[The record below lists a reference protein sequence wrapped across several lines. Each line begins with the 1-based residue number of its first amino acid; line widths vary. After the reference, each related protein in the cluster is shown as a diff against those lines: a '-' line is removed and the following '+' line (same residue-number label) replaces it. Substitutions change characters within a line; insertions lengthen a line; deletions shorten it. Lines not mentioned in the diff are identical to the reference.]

1 MIYKYFE
8 LEKKN
13 SDLNKIILLYG
24 KNDRLKEL
32 AIENLTKD
40 KKESLNYDE
49 TEILSSPEI
58 LFDEIFS
65 KSLFD
70 EHKTLIVKRVTD
82 KILNIVKEIC
92 FKKLEGIRVILTT
105 EILEKKSK
113 LRSFFEKNEELIC
126 VPFYPDNA
134 QTLLKLAYEFLR
146 QKNIVISS
154 EDINLIVNK
163 CNGDR
168 KTLLNELEKIELF
181 SSEGKKISTQEIL
194 KLVNLAENFSIS
206 ELVNNCL
213 AKNKKKII
221 NILNE
226 NNFSNEDA
234 VLIVRSLMA
243 QSKKLLQLS
252 LKYEVCENIS
262 ETLSSARPP
271 IFWKDKE
278 IVKKQ
283 VLQWPTNKIKILIY
297 NLNDLELRVKKNIN
311 NSIHLITDFILEN
324 TSIKTNN

>member
-1 MIYKYFE
+1 M
-8 LEKKN
+8 
-13 SDLNKIILLYG
+13 
-24 KNDRLKEL
+24 
-32 AIENLTKD
+32 
-40 KKESLNYDE
+40 
-49 TEILSSPEI
+49 
-58 LFDEIFS
+58 
-65 KSLFD
+65 
-70 EHKTLIVKRVTD
+70 
-82 KILNIVKEIC
+82 
-92 FKKLEGIRVILTT
+92 
-105 EILEKKSK
+105 EKKSK